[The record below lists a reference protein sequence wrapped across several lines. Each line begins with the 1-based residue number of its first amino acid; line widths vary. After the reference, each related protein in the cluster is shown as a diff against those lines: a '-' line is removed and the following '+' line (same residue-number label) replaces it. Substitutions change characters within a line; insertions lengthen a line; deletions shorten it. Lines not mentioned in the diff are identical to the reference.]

1 MPATDHAQPRRL
13 TRHTPGAM
21 KTPLLVLMLV
31 VAAIQAKAVH
41 MRSGDWGYG
50 DDNGPDTWPDH
61 FPTCGGERQSPV
73 AIDTGEAE
81 TDIPQM
87 PFVFSGYVKPTT
99 ATLTNTGHSVQ
110 VNMDINASV
119 TGGSLTGAFVFHQF
133 HFHWGAA
140 NTRGSEHTL
149 DGKRFPAELHLVHY
163 RESYGSWEEAVK
175 HEDGV
180 VVFSVLLELHDTDN
194 PNLQPIVNGLLDVVS
209 PHETAPISPVVLD
222 SLLPDNVD
230 HFFSYSGSLT
240 TPGCN
245 EVVEWIIF
253 NDRIPISSSQ
263 LRQFRELNAD
273 EDGTKLQD
281 NFRPLQPLN
290 DRGVYRS
297 WEDDDYFYQHQW

>member
-13 TRHTPGAM
+13 TRHTLGAM
-21 KTPLLVLMLV
+21 KTLLLVLVLV
-31 VAAIQAKAVH
+31 VAATQAKVVK
-41 MRSGDWGYG
+41 SGDWGYG
-50 DDNGPDTWPDH
+50 NDNGPDTWPDH

-73 AIDTGEAE
+73 AIDTDEAE
-81 TDIPQM
+81 TDIPQT
-87 PFVFSGYVKPTT
+87 PFLFSGYNAKPTT

-110 VNMDINASV
+110 VNMDINALV
-119 TGGSLTGAFVFHQF
+119 TGGSLTGVFVFHQF

-180 VVFSVLLELHDTDN
+180 VVFGVLLELQDADN
-194 PNLQPIVNGLLDVVS
+194 PNLQPIVNGLMDVIF
-209 PHETAPISPVVLD
+209 PHETASISPVVLD

-230 HFFSYSGSLT
+230 NFFSYSGSLT

-245 EVVEWIIF
+245 EVVEWTIF
-253 NDRIPISSSQ
+253 NDGIPISSSQ
-263 LRQFRELNAD
+263 LRQFRELIAD
-273 EDGTKLQD
+273 DGSTLQD
-281 NFRPLQPLN
+281 NFRTLQPLN
-290 DRGVYRS
+290 DRAVYRS
-297 WEDDDYFYQHQW
+297 WKDDDYFYQYQW